1 MAKPLLIYIASF
13 YGGFSVFLPNLE
25 ISFQS
30 GIFSSFDSRMA
41 KYPIEIIGC
50 HRFESGSIESKKF
63 FAGCKFVMY
72 RRPSRFIPRAT
83 LLAGI
88 ASIYPIAHSIGYER
102 SYIPL
107 VLDGLTRD
115 TQAGIHTPRSV
126 QRPGGTTVHT
136 TRTIAASSND
146 RTIGRK
152 IQRSYQFS
160 QEEERAFTGNNQLGI
175 FPDKAETCTNRP
187 ITFPHRSRIATDPPV
202 SPE

>member
-1 MAKPLLIYIASF
+1 
-13 YGGFSVFLPNLE
+13 
-25 ISFQS
+25 
-30 GIFSSFDSRMA
+30 MA

-63 FAGCKFVMY
+63 FTGCKFVMY
-72 RRPSRFIPRAT
+72 RRPSRFIPRAA

-126 QRPGGTTVHT
+126 QRPSGTTVHT
-136 TRTIAASSND
+136 TRTIATSSND

-152 IQRSYQFS
+152 VQRSYQFS
-160 QEEERAFTGNNQLGI
+160 QEEERAFSGNNQVCVLPDPSQPG
-175 FPDKAETCTNRP
+175 FPGP
-187 ITFPHRSRIATDPPV
+187 IAFEDGS
-202 SPE
+202 